1 MRQPEDTARRP
12 KRREAEHLSSSEI
25 ATDGDRT
32 LPLVSI
38 ITPAY
43 NRAGYLAETIDSILS
58 QDYPRIEYIV
68 LDDGSTD
75 DTPEVLGR
83 YASRIRWETH
93 PNMGETRTVNR
104 GFALARGDIVAVVN
118 SDDPLLPGAVSEAV
132 AFLEAHPDIL
142 VAYPDWNLVDHESK
156 VIEHIQVR
164 EYDYLCVVKRH
175 RCIVGP
181 GAFVRRRAIELAGLR
196 DPSFKYVA
204 DFDFWL
210 RVGLHGPFARIPRT
224 LATFRVHPDSA
235 SESCRGREMAEE
247 HIRLIEQF
255 FSLPNLP
262 AAVHQAKDEAF
273 SWAHYVAG
281 ISAGKARR
289 TAWEHLVKSVRCYPR
304 GILSQWTLVAAV
316 ALPRRL
322 LQRLQQ
328 ARRRIRSVLKRLRG
342 AVRWTLKRQGQK
354 PEMPDCGK
362 R

>member
-1 MRQPEDTARRP
+1 VRQPEDTARYAERLSGP
-12 KRREAEHLSSSEI
+12 KI
-25 ATDGDRT
+25 VTDDARIH
-32 LPLVSI
+32 PLVSI

-43 NRAGYLAETIDSILS
+43 NRAAYLTETIDSILS

-75 DTPEVLGR
+75 GTPGVLAR
-83 YASRIRWETH
+83 YGSRIRWETH

-118 SDDPLLPGAVSEAV
+118 SDDPLLPGAVAEAV

-142 VAYPDWNLVDHESK
+142 VAYPDWNLIDHDSK
-156 VIEHIQVR
+156 LIEHIQVH
-164 EYDYLCVVKRH
+164 EYDYLYVMKRH

-247 HIRLIEQF
+247 HIRLLEQF

-273 SWAHYVAG
+273 SWAHHVAG
-281 ISAGKARR
+281 IAAGKARR
-289 TAWEHLVKSVRCYPR
+289 TAWEHIVKAVRYYPR
-304 GILSQWTLVAAV
+304 GILSQWTLIAAI
-316 ALPRRL
+316 ALPNRL
-322 LQRLQQ
+322 LQRLRQ
-328 ARRRIRSVLKRLRG
+328 ARRKIRSVLKKLRG
-342 AVRWTLKRQGQK
+342 AVRWTLKRQGG
-354 PEMPDCGK
+354 EA
-362 R
+362 